1 MADPS
6 KLYRFLLKLY
16 PARFREEYEKPLE
29 IQFRDD
35 YREAP
40 GKGRFWLRTLYD
52 FARTAPVEIARELM
66 HDLRYS
72 VRTYAR
78 RPMITA
84 LAITALAL
92 AIGGTTGVF
101 SVMNAVL
108 LRSLPFREPERIV
121 QLRGFPIGSQGGPT
135 VFHAWLRQSA
145 FLENASLYMASEMN
159 LTAAE
164 HSRIMVAETS
174 ANFFSMLGSEP
185 SFGRAFTEDEEVPGK
200 DGIAIISHALWQQ
213 AFGGDP
219 HALGS
224 TIRLNGIPL
233 VIVGVAR
240 PGFDYPA
247 RTSLWTPTVFDSAKI
262 PKTGMRS
269 WVRLGRLK
277 PGLSVAQAA
286 PMYQAEIRH
295 EAEIRNLDPGQW
307 LNRPEATRPRLIP
320 LREQLAGP
328 VIKASLVLMG
338 AVGFV
343 LLIACANVANLLL
356 TRVAER
362 RKELVVRAALGA
374 SRARLVQQLMTE
386 SVFLT
391 SVAAAAGIMVARWA
405 ATLASSVEPST
416 LTAQQYTVLDGRVLG
431 FAVGIAVLTGIAFG
445 VIPAWLIGRFQP
457 SQDLIRSHQ
466 PGTHGPGAGHFR
478 RALIGLQVALTLV
491 LLAGSFT
498 MGGSFLRLL
507 GTDLGFRTKQ
517 VITLTVSLAGTRYVT
532 DRQMASYNSQALDRL
547 RAVPGVQS
555 AAATGFLPLEPSA
568 YMDGKF
574 TLDSGASVRGAAMLP
589 VTPDYFRTMGTE
601 IESGREFT
609 ATDTHDSEPVAIV
622 NDAFV
627 RAASEGAPLLG
638 RKVTSNWSAKPLT
651 IVGISRTVR
660 YGGPSDNGAPQIYLR
675 YEQSGNSMD
684 FVGRSMTFVARVNGR
699 PENYL
704 AICRDAIQS
713 VDKDVPVFG
722 AKTLDQRLTDN
733 LARPRFYTT
742 AVLFFGGFA
751 LLLAVIGIY
760 GVASYSI
767 TQRRHEIG
775 VRIAVG
781 ASPASVRKLLA
792 RQGLMPVLAGVAV
805 GATAAIALGRVIEHF
820 METAKTANPWAFGS
834 AALLLALI
842 ALTAIWIATRSVTR
856 VDPVRILRAE

>member
-1 MADPS
+1 MADPT
-6 KLYRFLLKLY
+6 KLYRLLLKLY

-35 YREAP
+35 YREAN

-52 FARTAPVEIARELM
+52 FALTAPVELARELK

-72 VRTYAR
+72 IRTYAR
-78 RPMITA
+78 QPMITA

-108 LRSLPFREPERIV
+108 LRSLPFRAPERIV
-121 QLRGFPIGSQGGPT
+121 QLRGFPIGSQGAPT
-135 VFHAWLRQSA
+135 IFHAWQQQSA
-145 FLENASLYMASEMN
+145 FLEDASIYMASEMN

-185 SFGRAFTEDEEVPGK
+185 GFGRAFTQDEEVPGK
-200 DGIAIISHALWQQ
+200 DGIAVISHALWQQ

-240 PGFDYPA
+240 PGFDYPD

-269 WVRLGRLK
+269 WVRPGRLK
-277 PGLSVAQAA
+277 PGLSVAQAEL
-286 PMYQAEIRH
+286 MYDAEIRH
-295 EAEIRNLDPGQW
+295 LDPARM
-307 LNRPEATRPRLIP
+307 NRPEATRPKLIP

-386 SVFLT
+386 SVLLT
-391 SVAAAAGIMVARWA
+391 SVAAAAGIVVARWA
-405 ATLASSVEPST
+405 ATLASSVEPAT
-416 LTAQQYTVLDGRVLG
+416 LAVQQYTVLDGRVLG

-466 PGTHGPGAGHFR
+466 LGTHGPGAGQFR

-498 MGGSFLRLL
+498 MGGSFLKLL

-517 VITLTVSLAGTRYVT
+517 VITLTVSLAGTRYVAE
-532 DRQMASYNSQALDRL
+532 RQMAYYNSQALHRL
-547 RAVPGVQS
+547 RGVPGVQS

-568 YMDGKF
+568 FMDGKF

-589 VTPDYFRTMGTE
+589 VTPDYFRTMGTD

-609 ATDTHDSEPVAIV
+609 AADTHDSEPVAIV

-627 RAASEGAPLLG
+627 RAASEPSSLVG
-638 RKVTSNWSAKPLT
+638 RKVTSSWSAKPLT
-651 IVGISRTVR
+651 IVGVSRTVR

-722 AKTLDQRLTDN
+722 AKTLDQRLTEN

-792 RQGLMPVLAGVAV
+792 LQGLMPVLAGVAV
-805 GATAAIALGRVIEHF
+805 GVAAAIALGRVIEHF
-820 METAKTANPWAFGS
+820 MESARTANPWAFGS